1 MVVKYVLNYYTWLY
15 GSWKNGK
22 NTQMEKRKVE
32 HNASIFMRG
41 YEAVSEWVIERVLC
55 EDKTQ
60 SNALGPLL

>member
-1 MVVKYVLNYYTWLY
+1 MDLEKR
-15 GSWKNGK
+15 KK
-22 NTQMEKRKVE
+22 TQMEKQKLE

-41 YEAVSEWVIERVLC
+41 YDAVSEWVTERVLC